1 MVMFR
6 LRQQLLLGLGAAF
19 PLLFAYEESIILVPS
34 TPLRGSKDSQHGSSV
49 SLSWDGTV
57 LAVGAPGY
65 NDMDGGM
72 WVYRYNGSAWVEMA
86 GMPLSASGDPE
97 HFLGASVHLS
107 SDGTM
112 LAVGAPYY
120 NEHAGGTW
128 VFRYSGGAWAEMA
141 GMPVCDKDAP
151 SYSSQGTSVSLSSDG
166 TWLAVGG
173 PGYHNDLGAIWVY
186 RYDGSALAVMPGMP
200 LADTSA
206 ARCMGQGASV
216 DLSSDGTVLAVSA
229 WSEDEQQGGVWAYR
243 YDGGS
248 LWAEMPGMPSC
259 REGGKG
265 GTRQGPSV
273 SLSRDGTLLAVGGT
287 DNHAWRTWSYQYDG
301 SGWAAMPGMSL
312 SGRANPYEINVRL
325 SSDGNV
331 LAVGVP
337 ADLHVGVTWVYRLN
351 GSAYVEMP
359 GMPLPP
365 LSRSEHGSVVS
376 LSSDGTVLVVGEPA
390 VGDADCYGSTWVY
403 ATAVGCGPGTYLA
416 SGSLPVEC
424 TPAPRGRQLRLGL
437 HHELLGLPGRQLLQ
451 RPGGV
456 GLPAVPRRHLRPGH
470 RRRVVPVMPAR
481 LLHHRHRGRFV
492 LAVPGGDLLHD
503 AAGVRGLPGVRARR
517 RGERRLHED
526 GGVVRCLR
534 GGAGLC
540 LVVLA
545 LVARR
550 RKVAATWARQR
561 ARREQARRDRIAGQQ
576 LEALLAVHGVKDP
589 DALRAV
595 QVGGPAS

>member
-1 MVMFR
+1 MVVFR
-6 LRQQLLLGLGAAF
+6 LRQQLLLGLGAAC

-49 SLSWDGTV
+49 SLSTDGTV

-65 NDMDGGM
+65 NNMDGGT

-97 HFLGASVHLS
+97 HFLGASVSLS
-107 SDGTM
+107 RDGTF

-128 VFRYSGGAWAEMA
+128 VWRYDGGAWAEMP

-166 TWLAVGG
+166 NLLAVGG
-173 PGYHNDLGAIWVY
+173 PGFHNDLGATWVY
-186 RYDGSALAVMPGMP
+186 RFDGSAWAMMPGMP
-200 LADTSA
+200 LVDTSA
-206 ARCMGQGASV
+206 ARCMGQGTSV
-216 DLSSDGTVLAVSA
+216 DVSSSGTLAVGA
-229 WSEDEQQGGVWAYR
+229 WSEDEQQGGVWVYR

-248 LWAEMPGMPSC
+248 VWAEMPGMPSC
-259 REGGKG
+259 REGEKG

-287 DNHAWRTWSYQYDG
+287 DNDAWRTWGYQYDA

-312 SGRANPYEINVRL
+312 LGPAGSTEAYSVSL
-325 SSDGNV
+325 SSGSGTV
-331 LAVGVP
+331 LAVSGP
-337 ADLHVGVTWVYRLN
+337 PHKSRDGATWVYRLN

-359 GMPLPP
+359 GMPFQQHLA
-365 LSRSEHGSVVS
+365 STDGGSVLS
-376 LSSDGTVLVVGEPA
+376 LSSDGTVLIVGEPA
-390 VGDADCYGSTWVY
+390 VGHNYLNGSTWVY

-424 TPAPRGRQLRLGL
+424 TPAPSGSYALGYTTNYSACPVGSYSSAPGASACQPCPPGAFAPDTGA
-437 HHELLGLPGRQLLQ
+437 ESCLPCPPGSFITTTGAVSCLPCPAGTYSKAARMCAACPVLQ
-451 RPGGV
+451 QAAAGSAHCTPTGAWYGV
-456 GLPAVPRRHLRPGH
+456 FVAVP
-470 RRRVVPVMPAR
+470 A
-481 LLHHRHRGRFV
+481 
-492 LAVPGGDLLHD
+492 
-503 AAGVRGLPGVRARR
+503 
-517 RGERRLHED
+517 
-526 GGVVRCLR
+526 
-534 GGAGLC
+534 LC
-540 LVVLA
+540 LVALA

-550 RKVAATWARQR
+550 RKLAAAWAQLK
-561 ARREQARRDRIAGQQ
+561 ARREQARRDQIAGQQ

-595 QVGGPAS
+595 QVGG